1 MLKRHTQVF
10 ASVLRLLDMFLAFV
24 AWELAYQLRFL
35 WINFPTASMI
45 PSHDEYLIAALFV
58 TILTG
63 FVFSFSGVYRLHK
76 IIHLRNEFFYLLR
89 GTSSLLLLTLVAAF
103 FYREFSYSRIH
114 TLYFLTCLLMLL
126 FFSRILTS
134 WTLQWLHAKGAY
146 VEYVLLIGNGVYA
159 NKFIE
164 RLERLKSL
172 GIVLKGV
179 IEIGGNNNCDIPQ
192 NIPRLGGIE
201 QLTQTIQAHQ
211 IDQVFIALATEEQHN
226 LPELKELLAEQWVDV
241 RIIPDL
247 GTFRTL
253 HTEVESFDDMPI
265 VTIVQSPMT
274 GWNQILKRLM
284 DICGS
289 FFAIV
294 LFAPPMLVIA
304 ILIKLTSSGP
314 CLYGQERMGL
324 DGQKFRALKFRSM
337 RIDAETQTGAV
348 WASENDERRTKFGI
362 FLRKYSLDELPQLFN
377 VFKGEMSLVGPRP
390 ERPIFIEQFKS
401 QIPHYMLRHKVK
413 AGITGWAQINGWR
426 GNTSLEKRI
435 EFDLYYIERWSIW
448 FDVKILLL
456 TLFKGFF
463 DPNAY

>member
-10 ASVLRLLDMFLAFV
+10 ASVLRLIDMSLAFA
-24 AWELAYQLRFL
+24 AWELAYQLRFF
-35 WINFPTASMI
+35 WIDLPPASMI
-45 PSHDEYLIAALFV
+45 PTHAEYLKAAFFV
-58 TILTG
+58 AILTG
-63 FVFSFSGVYRLHK
+63 FVFSLSGVYRLHK
-76 IIHLRNEFFYLLR
+76 VVHPPQEFYHLLR
-89 GTSSLLLLTLVAAF
+89 GTFTLLLLTLVTAF
-103 FYREFSYSRIH
+103 FYREFSFSRVH
-114 TLYFLTCLLMLL
+114 TLYFLICLLILL
-126 FFSRILTS
+126 FFSRLITRGSLH
-134 WTLQWLHAKGAY
+134 WLHARGAH
-146 VEYVLLIGNGVYA
+146 VERVLLIGNGVSA

-164 RLERLKSL
+164 RLLRLKSL

-179 IEIGGNNNCDIPQ
+179 IETKAKQNSEIPQ
-192 NIPRLGGIE
+192 NIPRLGGID
-201 QLTQTIQAHQ
+201 QLNQIIQAQQ
-211 IDQVFIALATEEQHN
+211 IDQVFIALSPEEQHY
-226 LPELKELLAEQWVDV
+226 LPVLKELLAEQWVDV

-274 GWNQILKRLM
+274 GWNQILKRIL
-284 DICGS
+284 DISGS

-294 LFAPPMLVIA
+294 LFSPVMLMIA

-314 CLYGQERMGL
+314 ALYGQERMGL
-324 DGQKFRALKFRSM
+324 DGRTFKALKFRSM
-337 RIDAETQTGAV
+337 HADAESQTGAV

-362 FLRKYSLDELPQLFN
+362 FLRNYSLDELPQLFN

-390 ERPIFIEQFKS
+390 ERPVFIEQFKS

-435 EFDLYYIERWSIW
+435 ECDLYYIERWSIW
-448 FDVKILLL
+448 FDIKILFL
-456 TLFKGFF
+456 TLFKVFI
-463 DPNAY
+463 DPHAY